1 MSAKKNLG
9 KLGSRKT
16 GSLTQKL
23 KEEDKKKSL
32 KRESDKKLWLFL
44 P

>member
-1 MSAKKNLG
+1 MSAKNNLG
-9 KLGSRKT
+9 KLGPRKI